1 MVDSHIT
8 CAIGPWLTPFLR
20 YGCCRCCFIPR
31 TSLRMPNNNK
41 QDECGCCC
49 LFPME
54 FPAFSGANMKIPV
67 PRQHTLWWKRTFTR
81 TSRLWND
88 RVAPQPG
95 NNQRVAG
102 AAGSRSSQRRIK
114 SRHIIE
120 LMAVLFPANHADIGE
135 DATMVRSV
143 RIRGII
149 PNVAFIF
156 ALKWQ
161 F

>member
-1 MVDSHIT
+1 
-8 CAIGPWLTPFLR
+8 
-20 YGCCRCCFIPR
+20 
-31 TSLRMPNNNK
+31 MPNNNK
-41 QDECGCCC
+41 QDEFGCCC

-95 NNQRVAG
+95 NNQRIAG
-102 AAGSRSSQRRIK
+102 AV
-114 SRHIIE
+114 
-120 LMAVLFPANHADIGE
+120 AVLFPANHADIGE
-135 DATMVRSV
+135 DAMVRSV

-149 PNVAFIF
+149 PNVA
-156 ALKWQ
+156 
-161 F
+161 